1 MFSVLAAAAAAL
13 VLCACGETKE
23 NTGKEPADEVVYVTA
38 TPTSKVYSLPE
49 YTSTPTPEITPDTYE
64 DLKEFF
70 RPSTT
75 LDKKLGKFYR
85 QVFDDSYITMGNT
98 CRLKQK
104 LEKARAGEEITV
116 LFIGGSVTEGANAT
130 EKTPKNLRKGYAYIT
145 YEYLRDTYGVG
156 DGSNVKY
163 VNVGISG
170 TGSNLGMVRVQKDIL
185 DHKPDIVF
193 VEFAVNNSTDVY
205 DRETYES
212 LLRRVLKSETEPAV
226 FLLFSAATY
235 AGAAQN
241 YMLGDGQLYDLP
253 MISMQD
259 GLKTVQALKIITWSD
274 FSGDN
279 VHPAQDGHYLYA
291 RCICRV
297 IDKIF
302 EEGTDESYTV
312 PEETTVTGFDCF
324 ENAVELENNDE
335 KGFIVQT
342 GCFEP
347 KHTTFYAT
355 NMSDT
360 CAFENGWVKSKSTSG
375 KDAPMTVKV
384 KCRNFS
390 IVVKQINASA
400 EASVDVYVDG
410 VKKKTIVTS
419 KPGAWNNA
427 ETFLIFTREE
437 AEEHVF
443 EIRTNSTSEDSEVT
457 ILAMSYTE

>member
-1 MFSVLAAAAAAL
+1 
-13 VLCACGETKE
+13 
-23 NTGKEPADEVVYVTA
+23 
-38 TPTSKVYSLPE
+38 
-49 YTSTPTPEITPDTYE
+49 
-64 DLKEFF
+64 
-70 RPSTT
+70 
-75 LDKKLGKFYR
+75 
-85 QVFDDSYITMGNT
+85 
-98 CRLKQK
+98 
-104 LEKARAGEEITV
+104 
-116 LFIGGSVTEGANAT
+116 
-130 EKTPKNLRKGYAYIT
+130 
-145 YEYLRDTYGVG
+145 
-156 DGSNVKY
+156 
-163 VNVGISG
+163 
-170 TGSNLGMVRVQKDIL
+170 KDIL

-235 AGAAQN
+235 AGATQN

-259 GLKTVQALKIITWSD
+259 GLKTLQALKIITWND
-274 FSGDN
+274 FSNDT
-279 VHPAQDGHYLYA
+279 VHPTQDGHYLYA
-291 RCICRV
+291 RCICKV
-297 IDKIF
+297 IYQIF

-335 KGFIVQT
+335 KGLIVQT

-347 KHTTFYAT
+347 KRTTFYAT

-360 CAFENGWVKSKSTSG
+360 CAFENGWVKSKNTSG

-384 KCRNFS
+384 KCKNFS

-400 EASVDVYVDG
+400 EASIDVYVDG

-419 KPGAWNNA
+419 KSGAWNNA
-427 ETFLIFTREE
+427 ETFLIFTREQ